1 MCRIKPRIDQGCMSK
16 ISASL
21 ELRMD
26 CDTDGVF
33 DVLITLKDGADTNDP
48 VFRGCRRLT
57 NNIVAASLSS
67 DQLRCLAEMD
77 EVLAIEPEG
86 MAQAL

>member
-1 MCRIKPRIDQGCMSK
+1 MSK

-26 CDTDGVF
+26 CDPDGAF
-33 DVLITLKDGADTNDP
+33 DVLITLKDGADANDQ

-57 NNIVAASLSS
+57 NNVVAASLSA

-77 EVLAIEPEG
+77 SVLAIEPEG
-86 MAQAL
+86 RVQAL